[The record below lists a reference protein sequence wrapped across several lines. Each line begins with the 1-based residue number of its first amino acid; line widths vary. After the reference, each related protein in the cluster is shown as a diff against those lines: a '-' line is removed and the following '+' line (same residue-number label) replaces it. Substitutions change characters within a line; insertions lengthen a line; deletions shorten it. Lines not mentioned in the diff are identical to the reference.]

1 MMKSEHF
8 RIFFTGRKPVTPN
21 GKRNTSVW
29 KNADSFYDFFSLQE
43 VETSSVKIKFSMMYD
58 KQNLYIYSKY
68 PQEYLLF
75 QDQRPKNHRP

>member
-58 KQNLYIYSKY
+58 KQNLYI
-68 PQEYLLF
+68 
-75 QDQRPKNHRP
+75 